1 MDDIYRVTEE
11 ISRTGKEQSRQL
23 DVIEKDIREIAEAVD
38 GNAAASE
45 ETAASSDMLTKSA
58 DELREAMSKF
68 NLRKREPGKAYIPP
82 EKMHDEEFIREAQ
95 ANYEKAVKEGL
106 VK

>member
-1 MDDIYRVTEE
+1 
-11 ISRTGKEQSRQL
+11 
-23 DVIEKDIREIAEAVD
+23 
-38 GNAAASE
+38 
-45 ETAASSDMLTKSA
+45 MLTKSA

-82 EKMHDEEFIREAQ
+82 EKMLDEEFIREAQ